1 MKKITVVFLCILLI
15 FISLFTNAKAL
26 DIYVPL
32 CFHCLANR
40 ESFVEFTVIS
50 STPVE
55 GDPEGMYWSGD
66 YYYEIVLKIDNLLLD
81 VYNMWLSQQ
90 ELITTV
96 IHNTS
101 PLDEGQKYITFI
113 NEYSLDGRIIARV
126 NNDRTITAIPTG
138 RYFQDYNGFTVEEL
152 TEIIRTMVLTDD
164 CIAIHI
170 PHNDVLNFEVTNE
183 FIINPELI
191 ITDVFEYAVVSNEG
205 FVVIQFEMF
214 IGIIITALF
223 VNALII
229 LFIAYHLKRRYTK
242 RSE

>member
-1 MKKITVVFLCILLI
+1 MKKIIIVFLCVIFILLG
-15 FISLFTNAKAL
+15 LFSYAKAL

-55 GDPEGMYWSGD
+55 GNPEGMYWSGD
-66 YYYEIVLKIDNLLLD
+66 YYYEIVLQINNVLLD

-90 ELITTV
+90 ELITTA

-113 NEYSLDGRIIARV
+113 NEYTLDGRIIARV

-152 TEIIRTMVLTDD
+152 TEIIRTMVLTDS
-164 CIAIHI
+164 CISIYT
-170 PHNDVLNFEVTNE
+170 PRDDVLNFEVTNGI
-183 FIINPELI
+183 IINPELI

-205 FVVIQFEMF
+205 FVVIQFEML
-214 IGIIITALF
+214 IGIIITAIFL
-223 VNALII
+223 NALII
-229 LFIAYHLKRRYTK
+229 LFIAYRLKRHYTK
-242 RSE
+242 QS